1 MVAAGFVGLAT
12 SGPPPGR
19 EEIHEVP
26 LLTRGVDKEGT
37 MPLIR
42 RTVTPKEIAA
52 RHRNARKSTGPRTE
66 RGKRQVARNGSRA
79 AAVRLGPLYTMQ
91 DLEEKPDDY
100 QQLLEGLRTAFQPAN
115 PAEGLLVED
124 IALLHLRKRRNQQ
137 AQQGLIRKSLGR
149 LARERSERLLEI
161 TQESSSF
168 SHKQADEIGLANID
182 DSPAK
187 FKELTR
193 LLDMVSQEVDRGEFS
208 EEGGKLLFKI
218 FGPNPS
224 MRAARIIGFYSH
236 CRDCVAGLR
245 PPDGGEEGG
254 SACGPADSEA
264 DLPAAYQSDDGY
276 TEDDQRILNKSIYD
290 DLRAALLEERL
301 LTGKKYE
308 RYLDEH
314 VRSFPAVR
322 AEALAPSE
330 SEWRMLLRQ
339 EQLLDQQLERKT
351 RLLLFMQWVRQKSA
365 RTRTPYIVKK
375 AKLVCGVE

>member
-1 MVAAGFVGLAT
+1 VVAAGFVGLAT

-42 RTVTPKEIAA
+42 RTMTPKEIAA
-52 RHRNARKSTGPRTE
+52 RHRNARKSTGPRTA

-79 AAVRLGPLYTMQ
+79 AAVRTGPLYTMP
-91 DLEEKPDDY
+91 DLAEKPEDY
-100 QQLLEGLRTAFQPAN
+100 RQLLEGLRGAFQPAN
-115 PAEGLLVED
+115 PAEGLLVEE

-208 EEGGKLLFKI
+208 EEGGKLLFKV

-236 CRDCVAGLR
+236 CRDCVAGFR
-245 PPDGGEEGG
+245 PPDSEEENG
-254 SACGPADSEA
+254 STCGPANSEA
-264 DLPAAYQSDDGY
+264 DLPAAYQSGNGY
-276 TEDDQRILNKSIYD
+276 TEDDQRILNQSIYD

-301 LTGKKYE
+301 LTGKRYE

-330 SEWRMLLRQ
+330 SEWRMPLRQ
-339 EQLLDQQLERKT
+339 EQLLDQQVERKT
-351 RLLLFMQWVRQKSA
+351 RLLLFMQWVRRKLP
-365 RTRTPYIVKK
+365 RTRTPI
-375 AKLVCGVE
+375 